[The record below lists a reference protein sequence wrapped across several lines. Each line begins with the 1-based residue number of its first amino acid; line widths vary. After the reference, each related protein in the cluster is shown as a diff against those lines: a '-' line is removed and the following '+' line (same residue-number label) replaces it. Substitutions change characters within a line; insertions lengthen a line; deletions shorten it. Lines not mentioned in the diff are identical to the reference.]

1 LERSYHEDAVAK
13 VESLKQSFSSGDIAS
28 KLSAHAQQI
37 EHNRAIPRA
46 VISEIEMCGRM
57 NLPLRGHRD
66 SSQISIPTDEEAVD
80 YRQGNLNCL
89 LKKPALKDSVLMDH
103 LKMVLNR

>member
-1 LERSYHEDAVAK
+1 LERSYHEDAIAK

-37 EHNRAIPRA
+37 EHNRA